1 MRRHRQ
7 QLSDAESLCILT
19 CATSGVLALTGD
31 AGYPYA
37 VPLSHVYSDGHLY
50 FHSALEGHKVD
61 AVRNDSRC
69 SFCVVEQDNVLP
81 ERFTTLFRSVIVFGH
96 IHIVADPAERLH
108 ALRLLG
114 ERFSPGD
121 HAGLE
126 HEIDHGLSHVLILRL
141 DIEHITGKE
150 AIELVRQRE
159 KE

>member
-1 MRRHRQ
+1 M
-7 QLSDAESLCILT
+7 
-19 CATSGVLALTGD
+19 
-31 AGYPYA
+31 
-37 VPLSHVYSDGHLY
+37 
-50 FHSALEGHKVD
+50 
-61 AVRNDSRC
+61 
-69 SFCVVEQDNVLP
+69 P

-126 HEIDHGLSHVLILRL
+126 HEIDHGLSRVLILRL